1 MIFSLD
7 DLSKVTD
14 NFSKRRMIG
23 NCGFGRVFCGKLE
36 TLRSGS
42 EGFEHSK

>member
-23 NCGFGRVFCGKLE
+23 KGRVFCGKLE